1 MNILNSLKQLTL
13 DSPKPVE
20 EVVVESE
27 SESESEEESEDEFES
42 EDEYFGEPMVGGFS
56 RYESILLNHWLARP
70 GGPSP
75 CLINAIKF
83 ARSRDGDCD
92 LCILAGVDRCCL
104 HGTSNPNVLGS
115 ICKDLVNDTD
125 EAGCTTLAFGSV
137 FSTETNRKVFNIL
150 GDGDFIEERRN
161 EEIAKSGKEKIYCI
175 VG

>member
-115 ICKDLVNDTD
+115 ICKDL
-125 EAGCTTLAFGSV
+125 AFGSV